1 MEVPGVAEGHHIESA
16 LFVIFGA
23 TGDLARRKL
32 FPALYN
38 LSAEG
43 ILPSG
48 VAIVGVGRRPFDL
61 AYFREKFILPALLDN
76 SRLAGNLLHNFS
88 SFAQRCYYFSLDL
101 RDSSRYRELKNFLDQ
116 LDWEWGVQGNRVF
129 YLALAPELFGPVVAN
144 LKEQGFLDKG
154 PRSWKRVLVEKPF
167 GWDLDSARAL
177 NRELTQ
183 AFPEEDIYRIDHYLG
198 KEMIQNIMVIR
209 FANAFFEP
217 VWNNKYIDHIQI
229 TSSEKIGVGER
240 AAYYD
245 RAGALRDMLQNHM
258 LQLVALIAM
267 EPPVGLDAQAIR
279 LEKAKVFRSLQPFT
293 RERILQDIVRG
304 QYGPGYIDGEPVPGY
319 REEAGIPADSV
330 TETFLAVKLFVNTF
344 RWAGVPFY
352 LRTGKRLPAKVT
364 EIIIQFKPLP
374 EILYFKEYGEL
385 LPNVLVIRVQ
395 PLEGIFVQL
404 NAKRP
409 GTNNYIVPIRLDF
422 CQNCGVGT
430 NSPEA
435 YERLLYDALRG
446 DATLFT
452 GWEEVE
458 YAWKFVDPIAQAWA
472 TIPVHFPNYAAGEWG
487 PPEARVLIERDGRRW
502 WESPAY
508 MMYPGPFTQV
518 CQYIKGSRA
527 GNPG

>member
-1 MEVPGVAEGHHIESA
+1 MAEGRQIDPA

-38 LSAEG
+38 LSVEG
-43 ILPSG
+43 LLPSG
-48 VAIVGVGRRPFDL
+48 VAIVGVGRRPFDS

-76 SRLAGNLLHNFS
+76 SRLPGNLLKDFS
-88 SFAQRCYYFSLDL
+88 SFARRCYYFSLDL
-101 RDSSRYRELKNFLDQ
+101 RDSARYGELKNFLDQ
-116 LDWEWGVQGNRVF
+116 LDQEWGARGNRIF
-129 YLALAPELFGPVVAN
+129 YLALAPELFGTVVAN
-144 LKEQGFLDKG
+144 LKEKGFLDKRF
-154 PRSWKRVLVEKPF
+154 RSWKRVLVEKPF
-167 GWDLDSARAL
+167 GWDLASAQAL

-229 TSSEKIGVGER
+229 TSGEKIGVGER

-245 RAGALRDMLQNHM
+245 KAGALRDMLQNHM
-258 LQLVALIAM
+258 LQLVALMAM
-267 EPPVGLDAQAIR
+267 EPPVGLDARSIR
-279 LEKAKVFRSLQPFT
+279 LEKAKIFRSLQPFT
-293 RERILQDIVRG
+293 EERVLQDIIRG
-304 QYGPGYIDGEPVPGY
+304 QYGPGYIDGRPVPGY
-319 REEAGIPADSV
+319 REEAGIPADSL
-330 TETFLAVKLFVNTF
+330 TETFIAMKLFVNTL
-344 RWAGVPFY
+344 RWAGMPFY

-364 EIIIQFKPLP
+364 EIVIQFKPLP

-422 CQNCGVGT
+422 CQNCGVRI

-472 TIPVHFPNYAAGEWG
+472 NIPVYFPNYAAGEWG
-487 PPEARVLIERDGRRW
+487 PPEAQILIERDGRRW
-502 WESPAY
+502 WGSPGY
-508 MMYPGPFTQV
+508 MTYPGPFTRV
-518 CQYIKGSRA
+518 CQYTKESRCGS
-527 GNPG
+527 PG